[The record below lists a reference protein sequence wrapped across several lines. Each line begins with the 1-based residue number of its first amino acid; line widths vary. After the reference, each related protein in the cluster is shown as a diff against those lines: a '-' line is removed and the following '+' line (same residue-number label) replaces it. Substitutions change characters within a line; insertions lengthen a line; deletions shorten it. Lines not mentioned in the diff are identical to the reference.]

1 MWPHNDTV
9 AYGVDGCFCR
19 VRRAL
24 APLLA
29 ASLVDDEDGNSV
41 FVARRGR
48 YWKGCAVPLGGL
60 STGGCAKDSLDFS
73 EHDRA
78 WLEKLRP
85 LIASELADDE
95 GCTRSR
101 PTRAACIGATAG

>member
-60 STGGCAKDSLDFS
+60 HTGGCAKDSLDFS

-85 LIASELADDE
+85 LIASELADNA
-95 GCTRSR
+95 CSTQSR
-101 PTRAACIGATAG
+101 PTRPACIGAAVG